1 MTWQTDMTLI
11 IRSIINDLDS
21 SNYTYTDSRIQQA
34 IAVAAQLVQKEIT
47 FPNVYEV
54 DLSVPSI
61 TPDPTLTTP
70 RDDAFINLV
79 SLKTVVVIYSGE
91 LRLGAKIGIKVV
103 DGPSQIDATSMYKNL
118 QELLNAVVAA
128 YNKARVDYLLGNSI
142 AGQVIS
148 TPITSPMSVSP
159 FSYYDYRF
167 GRY

>member
-1 MTWQTDMTLI
+1 MNPTQTPQDI
-11 IRSIINDLDS
+11 
-21 SNYTYTDSRIQQA
+21 A
-34 IAVAAQLVQKEIT
+34 ITIACV
-47 FPNVYEV
+47 
-54 DLSVPSI
+54 
-61 TPDPTLTTP
+61 
-70 RDDAFINLV
+70 NLN
-79 SLKTVVVIYSGE
+79 LLIYSGE